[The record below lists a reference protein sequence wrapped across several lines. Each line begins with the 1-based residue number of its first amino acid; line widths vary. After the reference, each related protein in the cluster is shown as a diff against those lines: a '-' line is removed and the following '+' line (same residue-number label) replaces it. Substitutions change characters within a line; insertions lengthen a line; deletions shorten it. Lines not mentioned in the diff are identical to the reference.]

1 MSAEWRCMVVFL
13 SRLWAGRS
21 PPGCGDGSG
30 GRGSVLLGL
39 LVSLLLVHDPGVG
52 QVEELGHR
60 QQVVEAQAVGFLPG
74 LIALLVA
81 AGGIDAVPVALYAV
95 TAPDGDLQDAHADFV
110 CGFRHDDLL
119 LLSCRHR
126 SSGPYGTPKEP
137 ASDGSVSARSS
148 ERPKDSACGK
158 RP

>member
-52 QVEELGHR
+52 QVEELGHC
-60 QQVVEAQAVGFLPG
+60 QQVVEAQAVGFPPG
-74 LIALLVA
+74 FVALLVA
-81 AGGIDAVPVALYAV
+81 ATGRDAVPVAFLALVPPYR
-95 TAPDGDLQDAHADFV
+95 GLHDADADFV
-110 CGFRHDDLL
+110 CWFGHDDFPLV
-119 LLSCRHR
+119 CI
-126 SSGPYGTPKEP
+126 SGPTTGPFGTPKEP
-137 ASDGSVSARSS
+137 
-148 ERPKDSACGK
+148 
-158 RP
+158 